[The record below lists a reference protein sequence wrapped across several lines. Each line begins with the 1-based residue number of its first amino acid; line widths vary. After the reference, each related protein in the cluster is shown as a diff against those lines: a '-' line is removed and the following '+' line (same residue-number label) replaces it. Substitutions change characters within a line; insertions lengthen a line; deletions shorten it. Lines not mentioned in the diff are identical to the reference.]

1 MSEEVDDAPEESP
14 SEEPKKKSKSKDDL
28 KSQRTAAARRHF
40 RLGWWG
46 LFLFAGLGLVLE
58 SMQGLRVGWYLDVS
72 NETRRL
78 MFRLAH
84 AHGTLLSLVNIAFA
98 LGLDSPR
105 LGRRIG
111 NPKMASACF
120 TAALILVPAGFF
132 TGGLVIYDGDPG
144 LGVMLVP
151 VGALL
156 FMVGAL
162 LLARADAK

>member
-1 MSEEVDDAPEESP
+1 MSEEIEQAPTEATA
-14 SEEPKKKSKSKDDL
+14 EPPKRKGEGAK
-28 KSQRTAAARRHF
+28 QRTAAARRHF
-40 RLGWWG
+40 RFGWWA
-46 LFLFAGLGLVLE
+46 LFAFAGLGLVLE

-84 AHGTLLSLVNIAFA
+84 AHGTLLAIVNLVFA
-98 LGLDSPR
+98 LSLDSRRFGP
-105 LGRRIG
+105 RIG
-111 NPKMASACF
+111 DPKIPSACF
-120 TAALILVPAGFF
+120 GAALILLPAGFF

-144 LGVMLVP
+144 LGIMMVP

-162 LLARADAK
+162 VVARSGSR